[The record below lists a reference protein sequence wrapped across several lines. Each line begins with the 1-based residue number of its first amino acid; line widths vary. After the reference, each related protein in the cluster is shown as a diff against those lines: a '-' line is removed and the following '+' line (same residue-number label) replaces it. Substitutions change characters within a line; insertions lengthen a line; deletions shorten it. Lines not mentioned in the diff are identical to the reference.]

1 MFVSLRYQS
10 HDLVNLNRPDRR
22 ESNLSATILV
32 INGPNLNNLGKRD
45 SSLYGTKTLADI
57 QDEITAK
64 ATELGVNVTFFQSNH
79 EGAIVDHIQEK
90 SDSTDGVIINA
101 GALTQV
107 GYSILDALLDSGLP
121 FIEVHLSNIHA
132 RERFRQRSVFAS
144 KAIGQMAGFGPS
156 GYIYALDHLS
166 SVVKS

>member
-1 MFVSLRYQS
+1 M
-10 HDLVNLNRPDRR
+10 P
-22 ESNLSATILV
+22 ATILV

-45 SSLYGTKTLADI
+45 TSLYGTKTLADI
-57 QDEITAK
+57 QNDISAK
-64 ATELGVNVTFFQSNH
+64 ATELGVDAKFFQSNH
-79 EGAIVDHIQEK
+79 EGSIVDFIQE
-90 SDSTDGVIINA
+90 SSSGASGVILNA

-132 RERFRQRSVFAS
+132 REKFRQESVFAG

-156 GYIYALDHLS
+156 GYIYALDHLATVINS
-166 SVVKS
+166 